1 MVYGVLFQFS
11 SFYHNSQVAQM
22 FSFTI
27 LMLDLGYQLI
37 WFFILQN
44 ADGEYNTSDL
54 LKQHVKR
61 AKKIR
66 AGYVFSP
73 LLFHCFSIF
82 IQVSIDYQKSIRQ
95 NMSVQFRWLAGAS
108 EELLLFRLVNV
119 FLCSTSIASCLG
131 RNAVVNKKHIKKHE
145 YKVLIPIGQSVVSFI
160 NGKCFFDR
168 LQKERLR
175 RIERYKQRLALL
187 L

>member
-1 MVYGVLFQFS
+1 VVYGVLFQFS
-11 SFYHNSQVAQM
+11 SSYHNSQVAQM

-66 AGYVFSP
+66 AGYAFFSL
-73 LLFHCFSIF
+73 LLFHSSIF
-82 IQVSIDYQKSIRQ
+82 IQVSINYQKNIRQ

-108 EELLLFRLVNV
+108 EELFN
-119 FLCSTSIASCLG
+119 S
-131 RNAVVNKKHIKKHE
+131 
-145 YKVLIPIGQSVVSFI
+145 
-160 NGKCFFDR
+160 DW
-168 LQKERLR
+168 
-175 RIERYKQRLALL
+175 
-187 L
+187 